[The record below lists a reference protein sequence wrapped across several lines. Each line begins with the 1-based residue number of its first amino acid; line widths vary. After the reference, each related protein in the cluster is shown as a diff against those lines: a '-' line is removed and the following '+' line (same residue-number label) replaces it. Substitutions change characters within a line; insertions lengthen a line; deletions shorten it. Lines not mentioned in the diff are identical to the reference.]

1 MTTAVAAQNVPF
13 LLLYAASTVV
23 VVWAVIDVA
32 RRPRTAVP
40 PGRKAAWII
49 GSIVG
54 WFVFGL
60 LGAAVAV
67 VYLAGPRRR
76 LNADRYETT
85 RFR

>member
-1 MTTAVAAQNVPF
+1 MTTAVAAQNVPL

-32 RRPRTAVP
+32 RRPRAALP

-49 GSIVG
+49 GSVVG
-54 WFVFGL
+54 WFVFGPI
-60 LGAAVAV
+60 GAAIAL
-67 VYLAGPRRR
+67 VYLMGPRRR
-76 LNADRYETT
+76 LNAGRQEWT